1 MKVNTA
7 YIKFIIALL
16 IYGANGIWIEQIS
29 LPTYQM
35 VFLRTVLAVAVLLS
49 IFLIARKKFTF
60 HKKPKDFFFLALS
73 GLFLGG
79 AWLSLFVAYKEGGI
93 PFGTLAY
100 YCGPVIVM
108 ALSPFVFKEK
118 LTPTRVIGFVIAM
131 TGVVLFNGQAFLTG
145 VAPFGVFCGAV
156 SACCAACMI
165 MFNKKA
171 GRIDGLE
178 NPLLQMVFAFVASGL
193 FILITGNFEIH
204 MQQSDILP
212 MLILGVVNTGFTGYL
227 YFSSIIKLPAQ
238 TVATVG
244 YLEPLSAVLFSAI
257 FLDQHLTVLGIIGGI
272 CILAGAFFAESMA
285 FRRSRKESGVQAEI
299 AAENIK
305 KSLSGGKKSLD
316 GKNR

>member
-1 MKVNTA
+1 MKVNAA

-29 LPTYQM
+29 LPTHQI

-108 ALSPFVFKEK
+108 VLSPFVFKEK
-118 LTPTRVIGFVIAM
+118 LTATRVIGFVVAM
-131 TGVVLFNGQAFLTG
+131 TGVILFNAQAFFTG
-145 VAPFGVFCGAV
+145 VAPFGVFCGAI

-178 NPLLQMVFAFVASGL
+178 NPLLQMIFAFAASGL
-193 FILITGNFEIH
+193 FILITGSWEFH
-204 MQQSDILP
+204 MQQSDIIPLV
-212 MLILGVVNTGFTGYL
+212 ILGVVNTGFTGYL

-244 YLEPLSAVLFSAI
+244 YLEPLSAVVFSAL
-257 FLDQHLTVLGIIGGI
+257 FLNQLLTPLGIIGGI
-272 CILAGAFFAESMA
+272 CILAGAFFAETMA
-285 FRRSRKESGVQAEI
+285 FKRNKKETEIEAEKAADNIRKALEKE
-299 AAENIK
+299 K
-305 KSLSGGKKSLD
+305 
-316 GKNR
+316 